1 MKVFISWSGPRS
13 QLLADA
19 IREWLQDVVQ
29 SIVCF
34 ASTEDIRAGQRWN
47 NEINASLEATDF
59 GILCVTR
66 ENLRSPWL
74 NFEAGALAKRLNN
87 DSRVVP
93 VTLGFSPSALEE
105 PLRQFNGV
113 TADELGMLRLVESVA
128 ESANSLMNVEKS
140 FNRWWPDMEEKILSI
155 PDAEDLAASPKPP
168 DAADMLRDVMG
179 SLRGLTREVG
189 GLERTVERARIS
201 GSSALEIRVMA
212 LLLAR
217 NERLRGAVANGS
229 VDAIND
235 LRKRVQVEVGA
246 RPSRSDGPKSI
257 EDYVAELRI
266 DGA

>member
-1 MKVFISWSGPRS
+1 VKVFISWSGPRS

-19 IREWLQDVVQ
+19 VRVWLQDVVQ
-29 SIVCF
+29 SVVCF

-113 TADELGMLRLVESVA
+113 TADELGMQRLVESVA

-140 FNRWWPDMEEKILSI
+140 FKRWWPDMEEKLLAI
-155 PDAEDLAASPKPP
+155 PESEDLAALPKPP
-168 DAADMLRDVMG
+168 DATDMLREVMG
-179 SLRGLTREVG
+179 SLRGLTSEVG
-189 GLERTVERARIS
+189 GLERTVKRARIA

-212 LLLAR
+212 MLLAR
-217 NERLRGAVANGS
+217 NERLRVAVANGS
-229 VDAIND
+229 AEAIND
-235 LRKRVQVEVGA
+235 LRQRVQVEVGGS
-246 RPSRSDGPKSI
+246 PPRSGAPKSI